1 VIWKLR
7 LSSELKNWVQGLS
20 KEGQAEAIIA
30 FDRLRAQGNTL
41 RMPHSRPLSGGLF
54 ELRFSCENKAT
65 RVTYIY
71 DVEKQIITLTHFV
84 KQKNNEQK
92 EVIRA
97 RRAQKLYRLKQEG
110 E

>member
-1 VIWKLR
+1 MIWKLR

-41 RMPHSRPLSGGLF
+41 RMPHYRPLSGGLF

-97 RRAQKLYRLKQEG
+97 RRAQKLYRLEKEG

>member
-1 VIWKLR
+1 
-7 LSSELKNWVQGLS
+7 
-20 KEGQAEAIIA
+20 
-30 FDRLRAQGNTL
+30 
-41 RMPHSRPLSGGLF
+41 MPHSRPLSGGLF

-97 RRAQKLYRLKQEG
+97 RRAQKLYRLEQEG